1 VAIKRWISPAV
12 ADGLGSILPDRFQRF
27 EVVESWDDAERGCIG
42 YEQSTLEDGG
52 SGKASAGEET
62 HRPTSRDLQFIAA
75 VGICLEASRPGSHV
89 RVLDFG
95 GAFGHYFHVAT
106 SAFPN
111 VSWEWTVVE
120 TLTMVTLAART
131 EVGQSIRWT
140 SDLDSALDERWDFVL
155 ASGSLQYVPDPIR
168 VLTKLGRMAPYV
180 LLTRLPL
187 WPIDHHLPAIQRL
200 SRRDR
205 AGAYPTWVFSEDV
218 FLEEIGA
225 IGEVVLR
232 FDVPEDTARI
242 AGHRGIYS
250 GLLIRSK
257 DQL

>member
-1 VAIKRWISPAV
+1 MAIRRWIPPAV
-12 ADGLGSILPDRFQRF
+12 VETLGSVLPERLQRF
-27 EVVESWDDAERGCIG
+27 EVVATWDDAERRCIG
-42 YEQSTLEDGG
+42 YEQSTLKDHG
-52 SGKASAGEET
+52 SKQASNGETTE
-62 HRPTSRDLQFIAA
+62 RPSSRDLQFIAA
-75 VGICLEASRPGSHV
+75 VGICLEASQLGHRV

-95 GAFGHYFHVAT
+95 GAFGHYFDVAT

-120 TLTMVTLAART
+120 TPTMVTLAART

-140 SDLDSALDERWDFVL
+140 SDLDSALAERWDFVF
-155 ASGSLQYVPDPIR
+155 ASASLNYVPDPIQA
-168 VLTKLGRMAPYV
+168 VTKLGRTAPYV

-187 WPIDHHLPAIQRL
+187 WPIDHHLPAVQRL

-218 FLEEIGA
+218 FLEEIEA

-242 AGHRGIYS
+242 AGHRNIYA
-250 GLLIRSK
+250 GMLIRTK
-257 DQL
+257 DSS

>member
-1 VAIKRWISPAV
+1 VAIGRWISPAV
-12 ADGLGSILPDRFQRF
+12 ADALGSILPDRFQRF
-27 EVVESWDDAERGCIG
+27 EVVESWDDAERRCIG
-42 YEQSTLEDGG
+42 YEQSTVKDRG
-52 SGKASAGEET
+52 SKQASSGENT

-95 GAFGHYFHVAT
+95 GAFGHLFGVAT

-111 VSWEWTVVE
+111 LSWEWTVVE
-120 TLTMVTLAART
+120 TPTMVAMAAGT
-131 EVGQSIRWT
+131 DVGRSISWT
-140 SDLDSALDERWDFVL
+140 SDLDSALGERWDLVL
-155 ASGSLQYVPDPIR
+155 ASGTIQYVPDPIG
-168 VLTKLGRMAPYV
+168 VLTKLGGMAPYV

-187 WPIDHHLPAIQRL
+187 WPVDRHLPAVQRL

-205 AGAYPTWVFSEDV
+205 AGAYPTWVFSEEV
-218 FLEEIGA
+218 LLQEVGA

-242 AGHRGIYS
+242 AGHRNTYTGM
-250 GLLIRSK
+250 LIRTK
-257 DQL
+257 DSS

>member
-1 VAIKRWISPAV
+1 V
-12 ADGLGSILPDRFQRF
+12 ADALGSVLPDRFQRF
-27 EVVESWDDAERGCIG
+27 EVVESWDDAERRCIG

-52 SGKASAGEET
+52 SGKASAGEEI

-75 VGICLEASRPGSHV
+75 VGICLEASQLRHRV

-95 GAFGHYFHVAT
+95 GAFGHYFDVAT

-120 TLTMVTLAART
+120 TPTMVALAAGT
-131 EVGQSIRWT
+131 DVGRSISWT
-140 SDLDSALDERWDFVL
+140 SGLDSAVGERWDLVL
-155 ASGSLQYVPDPIR
+155 ASGSLNYVPDPIG
-168 VLTKLGRMAPYV
+168 VLTKLGGMAPYV

-187 WPIDHHLPAIQRL
+187 WPVDRHLPAVQRL
-200 SRRDR
+200 SRGDR
-205 AGAYPTWVFSEDV
+205 AGAYPTWVFSEEV
-218 FLEEIGA
+218 LLQEVAA

-242 AGHRGIYS
+242 AGHRNIYA
-250 GLLIRSK
+250 GMLIRTK
-257 DQL
+257 DSS